1 MTRLV
6 IQIACVALAGGGLSL
21 PARADTHIYAGA
33 LGTNQNDKLNFSN
46 GALFDARLSS
56 ISLPQVLRTNGL
68 NAGYYRGDLLT
79 FSALAATPEN
89 GGPIPGHATFGAELA
104 VQVVNVDG
112 PPGGSFAFWEGDG
125 ESSLGNIT
133 FSLPVGATD
142 GSNYL
147 IISENGGDPEIDPYG
162 HIHGRAFTAS
172 LPGTYVVGFRVID
185 ISTNGAGGGPIHAPS
200 DVLPVRFQAGLRI
213 EGIQS
218 FTNRVTV
225 SFRAVPG
232 ISNVL
237 EAADSFPP
245 GNWQPAAAPLRGNN
259 NLQSF
264 TDTNGPTG
272 TRIYRIRQLNTL
284 P

>member
-1 MTRLV
+1 VKRLV

-21 PARADTHIYAGA
+21 PALADTHIYAGA

-68 NAGYYRGDLLT
+68 NAGHYRGDLLT

-89 GGPIPGHATFGAELA
+89 GGPIPGHAAFGAELA

-147 IISENGGDPEIDPYG
+147 IISENGGDIRKPIPTVTSTDARSRQACPA
-162 HIHGRAFTAS
+162 HTSWAS
-172 LPGTYVVGFRVID
+172 
-185 ISTNGAGGGPIHAPS
+185 A
-200 DVLPVRFQAGLRI
+200 
-213 EGIQS
+213 
-218 FTNRVTV
+218 
-225 SFRAVPG
+225 
-232 ISNVL
+232 
-237 EAADSFPP
+237 
-245 GNWQPAAAPLRGNN
+245 
-259 NLQSF
+259 
-264 TDTNGPTG
+264 
-272 TRIYRIRQLNTL
+272 
-284 P
+284 